1 MRFVCLAA
9 SALLLAGC
17 ALLPEGPAEREPEP
31 TPEKTAELVEF
42 DFEAPTR
49 FGDWTTIAQWSEE
62 WDEQHDSTKAVE
74 NEQRIAKDRAVDAEI
89 LESTYGVEAIVEG
102 YQRDSM
108 GYLATLR
115 MVATQADGYFVPA
128 SDQDLDYLGRSTP
141 LREVLWFDDVQCLM
155 LYSDFSECMVSNEQ
169 LTIWFGPVTMDAEE
183 LAEATLDLW
192 QKIGAGEP
200 ASASTARI
208 SELTL
213 PTTLGD
219 YTLQSTVRPDD
230 DARLTGYAKAD
241 LEALATAYGVD
252 AGVAYYTS
260 ADLDSFFSL
269 YLVDA
274 EVAPPYVPYVDPER
288 LGLVAPLQQRIE
300 VDGAV
305 CMVSNLAVP
314 FGGDAAGLDPQVVWC
329 YLTEGGRTAIALKV
343 AGEVAGDAEAFV
355 QLLRTVL

>member
-17 ALLPEGPAEREPEP
+17 ALLPEGPAER
-31 TPEKTAELVEF
+31 TPAPVETHELVQF

-49 FGDWTTIAQWSEE
+49 FGDWTTIARWSEE
-62 WDEQHDSTKAVE
+62 WDEEHDSTKAVE

-89 LESTYGVEAIVEG
+89 LEKTYGVEALVEG
-102 YQRDSM
+102 YQRDNM
-108 GYLATLR
+108 GYTATLR
-115 MVATQADGYFVPA
+115 MVATQASGYFAPA

-141 LREVLWFDDVQCLM
+141 LREVLWFDDVQCLV

-169 LTIWFGPVTMDAEE
+169 LTIWFGPVAMDAEE

-219 YTLQSTVRPDD
+219 YALQSTVRPE
-230 DARLTGYAKAD
+230 DATRLTGYAKAD
-241 LEALATAYGVD
+241 LEALAAAYGVD

-260 ADLDSFFSL
+260 TNLDSFFSL
-269 YLVDA
+269 YLVDG
-274 EVAPPYVPYVDPER
+274 EVAPPYVAYADPER
-288 LGLVAPLQQRIE
+288 LGLAAPMQQRIE

-305 CMVSNLAVP
+305 CMVSNLAVRY
-314 FGGDAAGLDPQVVWC
+314 GGDEADLDPQVVWC
-329 YLTEGGRTAIALKV
+329 YLTEGGRTAVALRV